1 MMQAATS
8 IQKAHSLMRGMKM
21 KTLTIAS
28 SVITKEIMNPKPIAV
43 SPGHNHA
50 TKEAPDARWTPG
62 PPPESGGMGSD
73 RSGWQDNVYPQ
84 MLARTSYQKEVCG
97 PTEAGSFLHIIFECH
112 AFRIVL
118 IEPSLRCFLAAGWQV
133 TCHLMR

>member
-50 TKEAPDARWTPG
+50 TKEAPDARETPR
-62 PPPESGGMGSD
+62 PPPKRGIAGV
-73 RSGWQDNVYPQ
+73 RNV
-84 MLARTSYQKEVCG
+84 
-97 PTEAGSFLHIIFECH
+97 
-112 AFRIVL
+112 
-118 IEPSLRCFLAAGWQV
+118 LAAEMIS
-133 TCHLMR
+133 T

>member
-43 SPGHNHA
+43 SPSHNHA
-50 TKEAPDARWTPG
+50 TKEAPDARETPG
-62 PPPESGGMGSD
+62 PPPKRGIAGV
-73 RSGWQDNVYPQ
+73 RNV
-84 MLARTSYQKEVCG
+84 
-97 PTEAGSFLHIIFECH
+97 
-112 AFRIVL
+112 
-118 IEPSLRCFLAAGWQV
+118 LAAEMIS
-133 TCHLMR
+133 T